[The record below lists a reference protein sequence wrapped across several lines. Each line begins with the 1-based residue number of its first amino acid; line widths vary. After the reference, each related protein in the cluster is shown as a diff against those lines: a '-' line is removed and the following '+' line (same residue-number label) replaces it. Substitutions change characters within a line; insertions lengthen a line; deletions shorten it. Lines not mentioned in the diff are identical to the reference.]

1 MICTKIALPLL
12 LIEELMS
19 GNAKFGWFR
28 LTPILS
34 SASNH
39 KINYDFLTIL
49 RIMNLTEL
57 SEVFDD

>member
-1 MICTKIALPLL
+1 MF
-12 LIEELMS
+12 

-39 KINYDFLTIL
+39 NINYDFLTIL
-49 RIMNLTEL
+49 RTMNLTEL
-57 SEVFDD
+57 SEVFDG

>member
-1 MICTKIALPLL
+1 MF
-12 LIEELMS
+12 

-39 KINYDFLTIL
+39 NINYDFLTIL
-49 RIMNLTEL
+49 IFMNLTEL

>member
-1 MICTKIALPLL
+1 
-12 LIEELMS
+12 MS
-19 GNAKFGWFR
+19 GNAKFGWFH

-39 KINYDFLTIL
+39 KINYDFLSTPI
-49 RIMNLTEL
+49 IMNLKEL

>member
-1 MICTKIALPLL
+1 
-12 LIEELMS
+12 MS
-19 GNAKFGWFR
+19 GNAKFKWFH
-28 LTPILS
+28 LTLIPS

-49 RIMNLTEL
+49 IFMNFTEL